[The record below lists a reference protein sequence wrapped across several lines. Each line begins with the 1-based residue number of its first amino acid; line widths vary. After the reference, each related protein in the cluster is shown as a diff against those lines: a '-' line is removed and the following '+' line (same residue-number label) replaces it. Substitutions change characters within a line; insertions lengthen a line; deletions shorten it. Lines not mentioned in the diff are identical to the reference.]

1 MVHFKGK
8 VSIIH
13 FCLQVFGISHLL
25 NINNHGKKYLRTHD
39 FLTCFVPL
47 AITLSLWMCL
57 VAVIVLQTILKARS
71 ELLTPGF
78 LGDNYSMKNN

>member
-25 NINNHGKKYLRTHD
+25 NINNRGKKNIWEHLI
-39 FLTCFVPL
+39 F
-47 AITLSLWMCL
+47 
-57 VAVIVLQTILKARS
+57 
-71 ELLTPGF
+71 
-78 LGDNYSMKNN
+78 